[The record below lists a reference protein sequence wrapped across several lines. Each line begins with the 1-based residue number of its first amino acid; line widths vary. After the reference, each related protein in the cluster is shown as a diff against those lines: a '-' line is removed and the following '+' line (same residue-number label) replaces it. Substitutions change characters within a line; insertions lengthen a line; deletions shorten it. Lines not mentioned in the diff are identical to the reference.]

1 MRKLMRSV
9 ARATMEAQGITGY
22 NKQRR
27 FTKQGKQWVSSYFA
41 ETWRKY
47 LTPKEQQKA
56 RADRIKRAAQEART
70 GKAARI

>member
-9 ARATMEAQGITGY
+9 ARATMEAQGIIGY
-22 NKQRR
+22 NKKRR
-27 FTKQGKQWVSSYFA
+27 FTKNGKRWVGSYFA

-56 RADRIKRAAQEART
+56 RAERIR
-70 GKAARI
+70 KAARI